1 MAVTNNITRMLDAQK
16 ITYAAFETP
25 TVKLTALEVCDHLQI
40 PPEDVY
46 KTIVLH
52 REKSGKPILAVV
64 PAIGKLILRNSEDF

>member
-40 PPEDVY
+40 PPGRCIQDN
-46 KTIVLH
+46 
-52 REKSGKPILAVV
+52 RPSP
-64 PAIGKLILRNSEDF
+64 